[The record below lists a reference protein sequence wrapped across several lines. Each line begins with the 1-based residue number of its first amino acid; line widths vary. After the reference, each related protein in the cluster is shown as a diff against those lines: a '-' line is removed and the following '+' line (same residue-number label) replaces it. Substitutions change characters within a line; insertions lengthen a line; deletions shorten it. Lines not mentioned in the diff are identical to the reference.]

1 MDPKVLVADGEELTE
16 LYEDSKITH
25 LTIATVWYVGVIM
38 GGYFGEDRSISY
50 QSDKAHFGLFWAI
63 AHTLLCCLENDS
75 IPSIPGFNKND
86 LPLAKQTAL
95 DHLEGVGADLGSVE
109 RKVFPGLPR
118 GATATRRRPRSRMKA
133 TSKSRPRMTQ
143 ARDAGRAQRS
153 CRTCPRSGWGCRSK
167 NRGVS
172 CNECQ
177 KKSDFENPFREKG
190 ALKGA
195 FAQKGLLGRGFS
207 IRGFKSPFLKKGL
220 QSPF

>member
-1 MDPKVLVADGEELTE
+1 MCIECLCLTSLWLLQWGVDHFSMDPKVLVADGEELTE

-118 GATATRRRPRSRMKA
+118 GATATRRRPRTRTKA

-143 ARDAGRAQRS
+143 ARDAGRAQQS
-153 CRTCPRSGWGCRSK
+153 CRTCSRSGWGCGNNIGK
-167 NRGVS
+167 LATTPQYG
-172 CNECQ
+172 
-177 KKSDFENPFREKG
+177 SDFESPFREKG
-190 ALKGA
+190 ALKG
-195 FAQKGLLGRGFS
+195 L
-207 IRGFKSPFLKKGL
+207 
-220 QSPF
+220 

>member
-1 MDPKVLVADGEELTE
+1 MDPKVLVAEGEELTE

-118 GATATRRRPRSRMKA
+118 GATATRRRTRTKA
-133 TSKSRPRMTQ
+133 ASKSRPRMTQ

-153 CRTCPRSGWGCRSK
+153 CRTCSRSGWGCRSK
-167 NRGVS
+167 IGKLVAANANIKV
-172 CNECQ
+172 
-177 KKSDFENPFREKG
+177 
-190 ALKGA
+190 ALKA
-195 FAQKGLLGRGFS
+195 
-207 IRGFKSPFLKKGL
+207 PFEKKGL
-220 QSPF
+220 

>member
-1 MDPKVLVADGEELTE
+1 MCIECLCLTSLWLLQWGVDHFSMDPKVLVADGEELTE

-38 GGYFGEDRSISY
+38 RGYFGEDRSISY

-109 RKVFPGLPR
+109 RKVFPGL
-118 GATATRRRPRSRMKA
+118 A
-133 TSKSRPRMTQ
+133 
-143 ARDAGRAQRS
+143 
-153 CRTCPRSGWGCRSK
+153 SGGD
-167 NRGVS
+167 G
-172 CNECQ
+172 NEEEAEDEDEG
-177 KKSDFENPFREKG
+177 DF
-190 ALKGA
+190 
-195 FAQKGLLGRGFS
+195 
-207 IRGFKSPFLKKGL
+207 
-220 QSPF
+220 

>member
-118 GATATRRRPRSRMKA
+118 GATATRRRPRTRTKA

-143 ARDAGRAQRS
+143 ARDAGRAQQS
-153 CRTCPRSGWGCRSK
+153 CRTCSRSGWGCRSQK
-167 NRGVS
+167 REVS
-172 CNECQ
+172 YNTPVW
-177 KKSDFENPFREKG
+177 K
-190 ALKGA
+190 
-195 FAQKGLLGRGFS
+195 
-207 IRGFKSPFLKKGL
+207 
-220 QSPF
+220 